1 MRIPLRRVRS
11 RLLFSLAIL
20 LFAAIFILSV
30 CKLWLAD
37 CYGNST
43 NPQNWVRAAR
53 LEPRDSECWRQLGVY
68 EEWDVERGNPS
79 QAAGDFERAVALDP
93 WSDAYWMDLANID
106 EALGK
111 TKAATAAYQQAEW
124 AYPASPEVSW
134 QFGSFLLR
142 QKDFRGASAYVRRAL
157 IVDPNLTVSALAL
170 CARTGQPVSSIFDD
184 ILPAQSGYYLAA
196 LGYFISQKDVD
207 AALQTWHRLLNLGT
221 PLQMSSSFALLDEM
235 IHKGRITQASRI
247 WQQALH
253 KSNWPVDRPQNA
265 SVVFNGGFERNAL
278 NGGFDWRT
286 SPTSGATF
294 QLDSSVAHL
303 GTQSMRISFDGS
315 SNLNFQN
322 LSELVPIE
330 SGRRYHFSA
339 YLRTRGITT
348 DSGIGFLVFDPL
360 HSDAP
365 RVSTATLIGTHPWTL
380 VETDISAAPDTNLI
394 EITLRRKPSWKFDN
408 KLSGTVWVDDV
419 TLVPLGAG
427 KKRASP

>member
-1 MRIPLRRVRS
+1 MRIPLLRVRW

-20 LFAAIFILSV
+20 LFASIFILSV
-30 CKLWLAD
+30 CKLSLAD
-37 CYGNST
+37 HYGHST
-43 NPQNWVRAAR
+43 NPQNWARAAR
-53 LEPRDSECWRQLGVY
+53 LEPRNSEYWHQLGVY
-68 EEWDVERGNPS
+68 EEWDLEHGNPS
-79 QAAGDFERAVALDP
+79 RAAGDLERAVELDP

-111 TKAATAAYQQAEW
+111 TKAATAAYHQAEW

-142 QKDFRGASAYVRRAL
+142 QKDFRGASAYVRRA
-157 IVDPNLTVSALAL
+157 IVADPNLTVSALAL
-170 CARTGQPVSSIFDD
+170 CTRTGQPVSSIFED

-196 LGYFISQKDVD
+196 LDYFISQKNID
-207 AALQTWHRLLNLGT
+207 AALESWRRLLGLRT
-221 PLQMSSSFALLDEM
+221 PLQMPSSFALVDEM
-235 IHKGRITQASRI
+235 IRTDRISEASEI

-253 KSNWPVDRPQNA
+253 KSNWPVDGSQKA
-265 SVVFNGGFERNAL
+265 SLVFNGGFEHDIL

-286 SPTSGATF
+286 LPTSGAAF

-303 GTQSMRISFDGS
+303 GTQSMRVTFDGS
-315 SNLNFQN
+315 SNLDFQN
-322 LSELVPIE
+322 LSELVPVQP
-330 SGRRYHFSA
+330 GHQYHFSA

-360 HSDAP
+360 HTAIPQANAP
-365 RVSTATLIGTHPWTL
+365 ALIGTHPWTL
-380 VETDISAAPDTNLI
+380 VEMDISTAPSTNVI
-394 EITLRRKPSWKFDN
+394 EIALRRKPSWKFDN

-419 TLVPLGAG
+419 TLAPFGDG